1 MEHAWKNEIQFRK
14 ENQSRNLKVNEEIYF
29 KIVFYNV

>member
-14 ENQSRNLKVNEEIYF
+14 ENQSRNLNVNGEILKF
-29 KIVFYNV
+29 VFYNV